1 MKIMGWYDN
10 GIRAAAAGAVALVIA
25 CCGSAS
31 AQIFSVTTTVN
42 ENCNGTLT
50 NTSGFSSTLPC
61 AFLPDPGP
69 GGLPSVMT
77 YGLLST
83 PGLVAGDLV
92 LLEPGA
98 GGSDVIRFNTGFA
111 VTVGEPYPYY
121 VQDQNGVTTAG
132 TLVFYSDNLG
142 GLDALADTPTP
153 PQGFYPNLLFLTEV
167 GPEGANGFTY
177 TPTAGQPGF
186 VAGAAGPVT
195 YIIHSDGVPD
205 PATLALL
212 GLGLAGLGFS
222 RRRKSN

>member
-1 MKIMGWYDN
+1 MRIMSWYEN
-10 GIRAAAAGAVALVIA
+10 GVRAGAAGAVALIVA
-25 CCGSAS
+25 WCGSAS
-31 AQIFSVTTTVN
+31 AQGFSVTTTVN

-50 NTSGFSSTLPC
+50 NTNGFFSTLPC
-61 AFLPDPGP
+61 SLQPDPGP
-69 GGLPSVMT
+69 GGLASAMT
-77 YGLLST
+77 YGLLGT

-92 LLEPGA
+92 LLEPGG

-121 VQDQNGVTTAG
+121 VEDQTGVGTAG
-132 TLVFYSDNLG
+132 TLVFYSDNVG
-142 GLDALADTPTP
+142 GLDALADTLTP
-153 PQGFYPNLLFLTEV
+153 PHGFYTNLLIVTEV

-195 YIIHSDGVPD
+195 YIIHSDSVPE
-205 PATLALL
+205 PTTLALL

-222 RRRKSN
+222 RRRKRT